1 MWLWMKLFSAP
12 PVAWGTA
19 LIATGIALVAAAVV
33 AEMITA
39 LVRRSLGSSGPERP
53 GEPDHARPTARV
65 VRPVAWA
72 LLVIVFVPPALEF
85 FGLQLRTGIRLSM
98 LTSWLLSSGLKV
110 VLIAGTAFVLMR
122 AVRITTHRF
131 EQQLKTDGPTAEQ
144 AKRARTLGEM
154 TRNVSSA
161 VILTV
166 AILYI
171 LKELRF
177 DIMPLLTTAGIAGL
191 AVGFGAQTLVKDV
204 ISGFF
209 LILEDQ
215 VRVGDVA
222 EINGTSGLV
231 EALHLRTL
239 VLRDARGAVHTFP
252 CGSINTLA
260 NLTKDFSY
268 AVLDMQVQ
276 NKRDTDKVLDALRRA
291 GTEMRQDA
299 EFGSMILEEVE
310 VLGVDNQGP
319 TGATIRIRLKT
330 VPLRQWDVARELRKR
345 LRKEVGFEG
354 IDIPIVQALP
364 GVKPDK

>member
-1 MWLWMKLFSAP
+1 MWLWMKLFGQP
-12 PVAWGTA
+12 PVAWRTA
-19 LIATGIALVAAAVV
+19 LMGTGLALVAAAVL
-33 AEMITA
+33 AEVITA
-39 LVRRSLGSSGPERP
+39 LVRRSLGGPAQARP
-53 GEPDHARPTARV
+53 GEPDHARATARI
-65 VRPVAWA
+65 VRPIAWA

-85 FGLQLRTGIRLSM
+85 FGLQLRTGIRLSV
-98 LTSWLLSSGLKV
+98 LTTWLLSSGLKV

-131 EQQLKTDGPTAEQ
+131 ELHLKADGPRSAEQ
-144 AKRARTLGEM
+144 AKRVRTLGEM

-161 VILTV
+161 IILAV

-191 AVGFGAQTLVKDV
+191 AIGFGAQTLVKDV

-252 CGSINTLA
+252 CGSISTLA

-276 NKRDTDKVLDALRRA
+276 NKRDTDKVLDAHSHGDHSHFAIEDRA
-291 GTEMRQDA
+291 
-299 EFGSMILEEVE
+299 S
-310 VLGVDNQGP
+310 
-319 TGATIRIRLKT
+319 
-330 VPLRQWDVARELRKR
+330 
-345 LRKEVGFEG
+345 
-354 IDIPIVQALP
+354 
-364 GVKPDK
+364 